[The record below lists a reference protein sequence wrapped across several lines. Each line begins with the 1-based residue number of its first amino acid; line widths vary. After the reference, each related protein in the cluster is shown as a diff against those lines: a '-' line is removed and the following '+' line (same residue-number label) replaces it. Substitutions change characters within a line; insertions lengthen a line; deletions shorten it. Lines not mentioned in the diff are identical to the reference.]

1 MGEQRERADLA
12 MRTRIGQAVILH
24 RGGDREEARKRLGQ
38 LWTEL
43 DQGGSPLHRT
53 TVAHYLAQTQDEPE
67 AGLAWDLRAL
77 AEADTLLGGRA
88 ESDSGETSGR
98 APVARACVDAEQ
110 TSGEGES
117 LAVRSFYPRL
127 HLSLAGAYARLG
139 EVAAARCELVRTRSA
154 LDALG
159 MDQHGADLFAAADR
173 LERRLAA
180 RGREG

>member
-12 MRTRIGQAVILH
+12 VRTRIGQAVILH
-24 RGGDREEARKRLGQ
+24 RGGDREEARKRLGE
-38 LWTEL
+38 LWVEL

-77 AEADTLLGGRA
+77 AEADTHIPGRTG
-88 ESDSGETSGR
+88 SDSGQTAGATPAAQASR
-98 APVARACVDAEQ
+98 DAEQ
-110 TSGEGES
+110 ASGDLES

-127 HLSLAGAYARLG
+127 YLSLAGAYARLG

-154 LDALG
+154 LAALS